1 MSFEVHRPGSLQE
14 ALEILEKYGED
25 VRPIAGGTDL
35 VLAVR
40 SGALKVGHIMDI
52 TRIPELRTLD
62 LDGDTLI
69 VGAAVTI
76 SELLELEV
84 VRERLPALW
93 EAMYWLGSPQ
103 IRNVATLVGNICNAS
118 PAADTAPPLM
128 IYDARVRILGPGGKR
143 VIPIEEFFVHVK
155 KTVLEPG
162 EMVGFVEIP
171 IKEGFRSRFRKI
183 GKRRAEVLSIV
194 NAAVGFFFGNGRM
207 EGVRIALGSV
217 APTPIRARTAEAV
230 LEGKEPS
237 MELVEEAASRARE
250 ETRPISDVRAS
261 AEYRREM
268 TFVLVRRLIL
278 DLLGGVP

>member
-84 VRERLPALW
+84 VKERLPALW

-128 IYDARVRILGPGGKR
+128 IYDARVRILGPGRKR

-171 IKEGFRSRFRKI
+171 IKEGFRSCFRKI

-194 NAAVGFFFGNGRM
+194 NAAVGFFFRNGGM

-230 LEGKEPS
+230 LEGKVPS

-268 TFVLVRRLIL
+268 SFVLVRRLIL

>member
-1 MSFEVHRPGSLQE
+1 LSFEVHRPGSLQE

-128 IYDARVRILGPGGKR
+128 IYDARVRILGPGGKQ

-194 NAAVGFFFGNGRM
+194 NAAVGFFFRNGRM

-230 LEGKEPS
+230 LEGKVPS

-268 TFVLVRRLIL
+268 SFVLVRRLIL
-278 DLLGGVP
+278 DLLGGAQ

>member
-1 MSFEVHRPGSLQE
+1 LSFEVHRPGSLQE

>member
-14 ALEILEKYGED
+14 ALEILEKHGED

-250 ETRPISDVRAS
+250 ETRPITDVRAS

-268 TFVLVRRLIL
+268 SFVLVRRLIL
-278 DLLGGVP
+278 DLLGGAP

>member
-268 TFVLVRRLIL
+268 SFVLVRRLIL

>member
-40 SGALKVGHIMDI
+40 SGALKAGHIMDI

-84 VRERLPALW
+84 VKERLPALW

-268 TFVLVRRLIL
+268 SFVLVRRLIL

>member
-1 MSFEVHRPGSLQE
+1 LSFEVHRPGSLQE

-268 TFVLVRRLIL
+268 SFVLVRRLIL

>member
-1 MSFEVHRPGSLQE
+1 MTFEVHRPGSLQE

-25 VRPIAGGTDL
+25 ARPIAGGTDL

-40 SGALKVGHIMDI
+40 SGALKVGHLVDIM
-52 TRIPELRTLD
+52 RIPELRTLD
-62 LDGDTLI
+62 LGGDRLI

-84 VRERLPALW
+84 VRERYPALW

-128 IYDARVRILGPGGKR
+128 IYDARVRILGPEGER
-143 VIPIEEFFVHVK
+143 VVPIEEFFVHVK
-155 KTVLEPG
+155 RTVLEPG
-162 EMVGFVEIP
+162 EMVAYVEVP

-194 NAAVGFFFGNGRM
+194 SAAVGFFSRNGRM

-230 LEGKEPS
+230 LEGREPS
-237 MELVEEAASRARE
+237 MGLVEEAASRARE
-250 ETRPISDVRAS
+250 ETRPITDVRAS
-261 AEYRREM
+261 AEYRKEM
-268 TFVLVRRLIL
+268 SFVLVRRLIL
-278 DLLGGVP
+278 DLLGGAQ

>member
-128 IYDARVRILGPGGKR
+128 IYDARVRILGPGGKQ

-194 NAAVGFFFGNGRM
+194 NAAVGFFFRNGRM

-230 LEGKEPS
+230 LEGKVPS

-268 TFVLVRRLIL
+268 SFVLVRRLIL
-278 DLLGGVP
+278 DLLGGAQ